1 MIESLHGQCFVLAVP
16 TPDGTAATFAVHTV
30 APLTDAET
38 AMLGDIAQ
46 AAIAYDQRVNPHGAV
61 IQELML
67 VSRAAIR
74 AMPANPALNPLKDR
88 LRAATNAARDAL
100 RDAGAKA
107 AS

>member
-1 MIESLHGQCFVLAVP
+1 MTHPPQCYVLAVP
-16 TPDGTAATFAVHTV
+16 TPAGMTV
-30 APLTDAET
+30 PVGVRTTAPLTDAEID
-38 AMLGDIAQ
+38 MLGDIAA

-74 AMPANPALNPLKDR
+74 AMPVDPALEPLKGR

-100 RDAGAKA
+100 RVTPTRTTR
-107 AS
+107 